1 MYIQDTLTVRLLQI
15 IKDHLLGNKPQK
27 IELMTKYLNVFLL
40 FLVLFLYSSRKM
52 RNKNAEIYFRYILVF
67 PQTDVRTRQPDI
79 PAFSHYI

>member
-1 MYIQDTLTVRLLQI
+1 MNIQDTLTGRLLQI

-27 IELMTKYLNVFLL
+27 VELMTKYLNVLLL
-40 FLVLFLYSSRKM
+40 FLFLYSSRKM

-79 PAFSHYI
+79 PAFLHYI

>member
-40 FLVLFLYSSRKM
+40 FLVLFLYSS
-52 RNKNAEIYFRYILVF
+52 
-67 PQTDVRTRQPDI
+67 
-79 PAFSHYI
+79 